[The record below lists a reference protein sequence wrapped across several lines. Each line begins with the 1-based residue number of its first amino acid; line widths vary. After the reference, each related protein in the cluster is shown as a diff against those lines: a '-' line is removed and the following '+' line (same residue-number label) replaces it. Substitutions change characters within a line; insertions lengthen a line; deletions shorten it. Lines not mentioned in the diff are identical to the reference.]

1 MDDKNSIAGK
11 NIVENCSRLMPSET
25 ATIVTDKET
34 IKIGELIKKFA
45 ENITKEINFH
55 VLEDYAERPLKSIPK
70 KIKSDAGKSD
80 VLYLAVQSKPGEL
93 HRFRGPL
100 VRLAISKGR
109 EIHMPNIN
117 DKIIQTGMQAD
128 YFKIASLTFSI
139 MSFATIS
146 KSARV
151 ETPIGTSLE
160 VSFSDKLRWI
170 PDTGLLWYKGMWG
183 NLPAGEA
190 FTCPENIEGVM
201 VVDGTLGDFFN
212 EKYGDLN
219 KTPVSIPITNS
230 RVNIEKITCENQ
242 ELLSEFKKYLQQDE
256 NANRV
261 GEFACGTNISLKNF
275 VGNLLQD
282 EKFPGVHLAFGN
294 PFPQLTGANWASIGH
309 VDGIMKKC
317 SLWFDNKKILDDGR
331 FIEEEL
337 LNLD

>member
-11 NIVENCSRLMPSET
+11 NIVEICSRLMPSET

-34 IKIGELIKKFA
+34 ITIGELIKTFA
-45 ENITKEINFH
+45 ENITQEINFH
-55 VLEDYAERPLKSIPK
+55 VLEDYAERPLISIPK
-70 KIKSDAGKSD
+70 KIKRDVGKSD
-80 VLYLAVQSKPGEL
+80 VLYLAAQSKPGEL

-151 ETPIGTSLE
+151 KTSAGTNLK
-160 VSFSDKLRWI
+160 VSFSDKLRWV
-170 PDTGLLWYKGMWG
+170 PDTGLLWFKGMWG

-190 FTCPENIEGVM
+190 FTCPENVEGAM

-212 EKYGDLN
+212 QKYGALN
-219 KTPVSIPITNS
+219 KTPVLIPITNS
-230 RVNIEKITCENQ
+230 RADIENITCENQ
-242 ELLSEFKKYLQQDE
+242 ELLSELKKYLQQDE
-256 NANRV
+256 NANRI
-261 GEFACGTNISLKNF
+261 GEFACGTNTFLKNF
-275 VGNLLQD
+275 IGNLLQD
-282 EKFPGVHLAFGN
+282 EKFPGVHIAFGN
-294 PFPQLTGANWASIGH
+294 PFPQLTGANWNSKGH
-309 VDGIMKKC
+309 VDGILKRC
-317 SLWFDNKKILDDGR
+317 SLWFDEKKIIDDGK

>member
-11 NIVENCSRLMPSET
+11 NIVEICSRLMPSET

-34 IKIGELIKKFA
+34 INIGELIKNFA
-45 ENITKEINFH
+45 ENITKEVNFH
-55 VLEDYAERPLKSIPK
+55 VLEDYAERPLTTIPK
-70 KIKSDAGKSD
+70 KIKSDVGKSD
-80 VLYLAVQSKPGEL
+80 VLYFAARSKSGEL

-100 VRLAISKGR
+100 VTLATSRGR

-128 YFKIASLTFSI
+128 YYKIASLTFSI

-151 ETPIGTSLE
+151 ETPVGTNVK
-160 VSFSDKLRWI
+160 VSFSDKLRWV

-190 FTCPENIEGVM
+190 YTCPDNVEGVM

-219 KTPVSIPITNS
+219 ETPASIPITNS
-230 RVNIEKITCENQ
+230 RADVENITCENQ
-242 ELLSEFKKYLQQDE
+242 ELLSEFKQYLKQDD

-261 GEFACGTNISLKNF
+261 GEFACGTNISLENL

-282 EKFPGVHLAFGN
+282 EKFPGVHIAFGS
-294 PFPQLTGANWASIGH
+294 PIPQQTGANWTSIGH

-317 SLWFDNKKILDDGR
+317 SLWFDDKKILEDGR
-331 FIEEEL
+331 FI
-337 LNLD
+337 DQ